1 MNRETLEKQLR
12 SGLSALEQQGM
23 QMPGIQPPENRDTLV
38 AQMVD
43 SIRRVDYVST
53 VRSRQVSKNRTN
65 PHDNAF
71 DPIRAA
77 VWHQQNENN
86 EEASWLIFLAIHFG
100 KALDT
105 EWLLIKD
112 VYGCLGKG
120 LWDWPTV
127 SNDPLALSNW
137 ISQNQHIL
145 KSDGRKFGNHRKYE
159 SLTPGKR
166 GWTGAVI
173 GSYVDWVTE
182 HGSHDDLFNDTI
194 NDAGGDPHL
203 AFNKLYHSMDMVKR
217 FGRTG
222 KFDYLTMISKVRI
235 ANIIADQA
243 YLRKA
248 TGPLRGAK
256 LLFGGSTSAN
266 ITHVRL
272 EQMLS
277 EIDGVLQVGM
287 QVLEDSLC
295 NWQKTPG
302 RYVQFR
308 G

>member
-1 MNRETLEKQLR
+1 MNREILEKQLR

-23 QMPGIQPPENRDTLV
+23 QMPGIQPPENRDSLV

-43 SIRRVDYVST
+43 SIRRVEYVST
-53 VRSRQVSKNRTN
+53 VRSRKVSKNRTN

-71 DPIRAA
+71 DPVRAA
-77 VWHQQNENN
+77 VWHQQHGNN
-86 EEASWLIFLAIHFG
+86 EEASWLIFLSIHFG

-112 VYGCLGKG
+112 IYGCLGTG

-137 ISQNQHIL
+137 ISQNQHRL
-145 KSDGRKFGNHRKYE
+145 RSDGRKFGNHRKYE

-173 GSYVDWVTE
+173 ESYVDWVTE

-194 NDAGGDPHL
+194 NDAGGDPRL

-243 YLRKA
+243 YLREA

-256 LLFGGSTSAN
+256 LLFGGRTSAN
-266 ITHVRL
+266 ISHVRL